1 MQINKRF
8 NIPPGTMTI
17 KQKSKLITKNI
28 PDRIQIKTSYIL
40 YLFIILMILACRLR
54 ISIDSD
60 FNLSLSARD
69 S

>member
-1 MQINKRF
+1 MQIDKKF
-8 NIPPGTMTI
+8 DIPSGTMTI
-17 KQKSKLITKNI
+17 KQKSKPITKNI

-60 FNLSLSARD
+60 FNLSLSSRD